1 MRSEPIFF
9 YSEGERLTGF
19 LRMPDEDTVEARPAI
34 VHGPGWLGLASA
46 RNYESWHRAFTGAGY
61 AVLTFDYR
69 GFGTSGGQRGWI
81 RPDWQVED
89 ILNGVT
95 YLATRPD
102 IDADRIGIYGM
113 GGTGGANAIVAAA
126 LDERLKCVAAQSVIA
141 DGADWLHRMR
151 REYEWIEYLRRLE
164 GDSQKWAT
172 EGTGELVH
180 PRRELMVETPERRR
194 TDLKKDVDALMP
206 DQFYLR
212 SAIFLMRCRPIDYVS
227 SISPRAL
234 LLTSVTD
241 DVVTPEDHATRLFC
255 RAGEPKRLIRQDHT
269 THYDSYR
276 TNYERLSCEV
286 VSWFDRYLTF
296 DPITVREEGS
306 AIRQLAGNQK
316 EGS

>member
-1 MRSEPIFF
+1 MRSEQIVF
-9 YSEGERLTGF
+9 YSEGAQLTGF
-19 LRMPDEDTVEARPAI
+19 LRLPDEETAEPRPAI

-46 RNYESWHRAFTGAGY
+46 RNYETWHRAFTAAGY
-61 AVLTFDYR
+61 AVLIFDYR
-69 GFGTSGGQRGWI
+69 GFGASEGERGWI

-95 YLATRPD
+95 YLTARPD

-164 GDSQKWAT
+164 ADSQKWVT
-172 EGTGELVH
+172 EGSGELVH

-212 SAIFLMRCRPIDYVS
+212 SAAFLMRCRPIDYVS
-227 SISPRAL
+227 RISPRAL
-234 LLTSVTD
+234 LLTSVID
-241 DVVTPEDHATRLFC
+241 DVVTPADHAARLFC

-269 THYDSYR
+269 THYEAYR

-286 VSWFDRYLTF
+286 VSWFKRYLTF
-296 DPITVREEGS
+296 DEITVREESGV
-306 AIRQLAGNQK
+306 LAQSPGK
-316 EGS
+316 AREDL